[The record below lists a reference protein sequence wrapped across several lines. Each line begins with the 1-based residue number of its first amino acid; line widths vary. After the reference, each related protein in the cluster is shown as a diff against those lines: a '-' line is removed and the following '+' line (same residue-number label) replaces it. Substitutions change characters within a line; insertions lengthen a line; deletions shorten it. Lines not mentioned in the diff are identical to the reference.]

1 MKMAETPAKKPQTMR
16 EWLETYRSRFEDA
29 IPKNT
34 IDVGRFITAAA
45 LEITNN
51 PKLMKCHQ
59 QSIMRSLIES
69 ARYGLEVGRL
79 LGQAWLI
86 PYNDTYTYED
96 GSRGKVMTCHFQMGY
111 KGLIVLARRSQTIKT
126 ITAEI
131 VYENDIIDVELGEG
145 RHLTHKI
152 NIREDRGE
160 PIAYYCLVEL
170 VGGGTQWTVM
180 TKKQMENY
188 RDKYSKAHTK
198 KYADEES
205 VWDTNFDEMSL
216 KTVCIKTLKLC
227 PVSIEALEAAR
238 LSEIQDA
245 TGQVPMRNV
254 TPESAPMPPENPE
267 PEPEG
272 EPEAEPASEPVA
284 IPEKTS
290 GEEIPQEKAP
300 AAEPAKAEVKPDKFK
315 SAMASLKDRAAQ
327 AALQEKVAEVASK
340 TGGLKKGTADFP
352 ARAPEPTDDQAP
364 SGLDIF

>member
-1 MKMAETPAKKPQTMR
+1 MAETQVAKKPQTMR
-16 EWLETYRSRFEDA
+16 EWLEAYRSRFEDA

-34 IDVGRFITAAA
+34 IDVGRFITAAS

-51 PKLMKCHQ
+51 PKLQKCHQ
-59 QSIMRSLIES
+59 QSLMRSLIES

-86 PYNDTYTYED
+86 PYNDTYTYPD
-96 GSRGKVMTCHFQMGY
+96 GSKAKVMTCHFQMGY

-126 ITAEI
+126 ITAEV

-152 NIREDRGE
+152 NIREDRGD

-170 VGGGTQWTVM
+170 VGGGTQWVVM

-198 KYADEES
+198 KFDDQES
-205 VWDTNFDEMSL
+205 VWDTNFDEMAL
-216 KTVCIKTLKLC
+216 KTVVIKTLKLC

-245 TGQVPMRNV
+245 TGQAPIRNV
-254 TPESAPMPPENPE
+254 TPESAPLPPENPE
-267 PEPEG
+267 PEPED
-272 EPEAEPASEPVA
+272 EPMAL
-284 IPEKTS
+284 PEKTS
-290 GEEIPQEKAP
+290 GEEPPKETAP
-300 AAEPAKAEVKPDKFK
+300 EPAKAESKFDRDMK
-315 SAMASLKDRAAQ
+315 RLKDAAAKN
-327 AALQEKVAEVASK
+327 AALSAVAAEK
-340 TGGLKKGTADFP
+340 GIQKGIKADYP
-352 ARAPEPTDDQAP
+352 AARPEPTDDQAP
-364 SGLDIF
+364 AGLDIF